1 MYGGSGG
8 TPIRSISSVS
18 PSKRMTTVPSS
29 RFSITVAASASENS
43 TRSPTCTRFA
53 GLHHDSHISS
63 SSCRVSR
70 NSIGFF
76 ICPFGFAYSR
86 AGITR
91 VSLMTSTSSGARR
104 FGKESNV
111 WCSMCPAPTTI
122 RRERPRM
129 RGSCAMRSGG
139 SSYAKSVRFI
149 DGAAIIRVSRWMRA
163 APVLLLLGIL
173 VIAAPLAAQKNRA
186 ARVPN
191 LSRILVV
198 TAHPD
203 DESLFAPILGAYCG
217 VMSECTL
224 LVMTHGENGP
234 CVLAGGCGPDLGA
247 TRASELTA
255 AAALLHTRLVLWTLP
270 DVMTNVVDR
279 KSA

>member
-1 MYGGSGG
+1 
-8 TPIRSISSVS
+8 
-18 PSKRMTTVPSS
+18 
-29 RFSITVAASASENS
+29 
-43 TRSPTCTRFA
+43 
-53 GLHHDSHISS
+53 
-63 SSCRVSR
+63 
-70 NSIGFF
+70 
-76 ICPFGFAYSR
+76 
-86 AGITR
+86 
-91 VSLMTSTSSGARR
+91 
-104 FGKESNV
+104 
-111 WCSMCPAPTTI
+111 
-122 RRERPRM
+122 
-129 RGSCAMRSGG
+129 
-139 SSYAKSVRFI
+139 
-149 DGAAIIRVSRWMRA
+149 MRA

-234 CVLAGGCGPDLGA
+234 CVLASGCGTDLAA

-255 AAALLHTRLVLWTLP
+255 AAALLHTSLILWTLP
-270 DVMTNVVDR
+270 DVMSDVVNQWGGHDTLVGRIAGVIEDVRPTAILTFDPAHGTTCHPAHRAVGSAVAEAAGDR
-279 KSA
+279 KAYFLETRAALDDGRYVLSRAIDRSSNTLIFYVAASWHFFTDDMRAHASQFTETAIESVADASDKSIAMIPSDATASYNSPCE

>member
-1 MYGGSGG
+1 
-8 TPIRSISSVS
+8 
-18 PSKRMTTVPSS
+18 
-29 RFSITVAASASENS
+29 
-43 TRSPTCTRFA
+43 
-53 GLHHDSHISS
+53 
-63 SSCRVSR
+63 
-70 NSIGFF
+70 
-76 ICPFGFAYSR
+76 
-86 AGITR
+86 
-91 VSLMTSTSSGARR
+91 
-104 FGKESNV
+104 
-111 WCSMCPAPTTI
+111 MCPAPTTI

-149 DGAAIIRVSRWMRA
+149 DGAAIIRVSRSMRA

-203 DESLFAPILGAYCG
+203 DESLFAPILGAYCR

-234 CVLAGGCGPDLGA
+234 CVLASGCGTDLAA

-255 AAALLHTRLVLWTLP
+255 AAALLHTSLILWTLP
-270 DVMTNVVDR
+270 DVMSDVVNQWGGHDTLVGRIAGVIEDVRPTAILTFDPAHGTTCHPAHRAVGSAVAEAAGDR
-279 KSA
+279 KAYFLETRAALDDGRYVLSRAARV